1 MKYIASVGIMLM
13 VSNEIFSL
21 LCLMVIAAFFFADI
35 AKARFSL

>member
-1 MKYIASVGIMLM
+1 MKYIASIGIMLL

-21 LCLMVIAAFFFADI
+21 AVLSIIALMFFADI

>member
-1 MKYIASVGIMLM
+1 MKYIASVGLMLM

-21 LCLMVIAAFFFADI
+21 VMLSVIALMFFADI

>member
-1 MKYIASVGIMLM
+1 MKYLSTIGIMLL

-21 LCLMVIAAFFFADI
+21 LCLMAIAAFFFADI

>member
-1 MKYIASVGIMLM
+1 MKYLSAIGIMLL

-21 LCLMVIAAFFFADI
+21 LCLMAIAAFFFADI

>member
-1 MKYIASVGIMLM
+1 MKYIASIGIMLL

-21 LCLMVIAAFFFADI
+21 LCLMAIAAFFFADI

>member
-21 LCLMVIAAFFFADI
+21 ICLMAIAAFFFADI

>member
-1 MKYIASVGIMLM
+1 MKYIASLSIMLM

-21 LCLMVIAAFFFADI
+21 AMLSIISLMFFADI

>member
-1 MKYIASVGIMLM
+1 MKYLSTIGIMLL

-21 LCLMVIAAFFFADI
+21 LCLMAIAAFFFTDI